1 MNSKTKEYREKLTRS
16 FIEVLKEDQLDWKR
30 GWKIVGKQRNGKTN
44 AAYRGM
50 NQFYLRMIAKERG
63 YEDPRWV
70 TFHQCKENGWQLQDA
85 KGQGVLVE
93 YWFPYDREEK
103 RGLSWQ
109 EFRDQKLELDD
120 RYGLR
125 AVYTHVFNAELV
137 QGIPELELEVRQ
149 EHSLNEVIQK
159 LEQNMGVPILNDGED
174 RAYYEPS
181 RDQIHL
187 PKAERFHSDY
197 EYNATAL
204 HELSHATGAK
214 HRLDRNIQ
222 NSFGTD
228 AYAKEELVAEITASF
243 IAAELPIEQTE
254 YHVANHKAY
263 VQSWIEVLQKD
274 PDLLAKS
281 IAQAELAANYLE
293 EMAELIPVQEKK
305 QEFFM
310 EVPEKN
316 DMKNEQLSA
325 MEQCMKKSAEKA
337 VDFRKHQEIER

>member
-1 MNSKTKEYREKLTRS
+1 MNPKTKEYREKLTQS
-16 FIEVLKEDQLDWKR
+16 FIEALKEDQLDWKR
-30 GWKIVGKQRNGKTN
+30 GWEIVGKQRNGKTN

-149 EHSLNEVIQK
+149 EHSLN
-159 LEQNMGVPILNDGED
+159 
-174 RAYYEPS
+174 
-181 RDQIHL
+181 
-187 PKAERFHSDY
+187 
-197 EYNATAL
+197 
-204 HELSHATGAK
+204 
-214 HRLDRNIQ
+214 
-222 NSFGTD
+222 
-228 AYAKEELVAEITASF
+228 AS
-243 IAAELPIEQTE
+243 
-254 YHVANHKAY
+254 N
-263 VQSWIEVLQKD
+263 
-274 PDLLAKS
+274 
-281 IAQAELAANYLE
+281 
-293 EMAELIPVQEKK
+293 
-305 QEFFM
+305 
-310 EVPEKN
+310 
-316 DMKNEQLSA
+316 
-325 MEQCMKKSAEKA
+325 KKSKLNPTQ
-337 VDFRKHQEIER
+337 KN

>member
-1 MNSKTKEYREKLTRS
+1 MNPKTKEYREKLTQS
-16 FIEVLKEDQLDWKR
+16 FIEALKEDQLDWKR
-30 GWKIVGKQRNGKTN
+30 GWEIVGKQRNGKTN

-149 EHSLNEVIQK
+149 EHSLNEVIKK
-159 LEQNMGVPILNDGED
+159 LEQNMGVPILDDGGD
-174 RAYYEPS
+174 QAYYEPS

-197 EYNATAL
+197 EYKCYST
-204 HELSHATGAK
+204 T
-214 HRLDRNIQ
+214 
-222 NSFGTD
+222 
-228 AYAKEELVAEITASF
+228 
-243 IAAELPIEQTE
+243 
-254 YHVANHKAY
+254 
-263 VQSWIEVLQKD
+263 
-274 PDLLAKS
+274 
-281 IAQAELAANYLE
+281 
-293 EMAELIPVQEKK
+293 
-305 QEFFM
+305 
-310 EVPEKN
+310 
-316 DMKNEQLSA
+316 
-325 MEQCMKKSAEKA
+325 
-337 VDFRKHQEIER
+337 